1 MNEYKSN
8 CHVWVD
14 NQAILSAVMND
25 APLAPF
31 ISIKNIIAVI
41 APPPQIPPNHFM

>member
-8 CHVWVD
+8 CHVWAD
-14 NQAILSAVMND
+14 NQAILSGVMND

-31 ISIKNIIAVI
+31 ISIKNIIEVI
-41 APPPQIPPNHFM
+41 ATPPQIPPNHFM